1 MSLRKSSLFVA
12 AAALAAVSLIAFARP
27 APAGFEYHVVRGA
40 GIDLSAPAETQQQQV
55 AGMETTL
62 NQLGADGWDL
72 AAVQGGVA
80 VMRRAR

>member
-12 AAALAAVSLIAFARP
+12 ATALAAVTLVAFTRP
-27 APAGFEYHVVRGA
+27 APGGWEYHIARGA

-55 AGMETTL
+55 AAMEATL
-62 NQLGADGWDL
+62 NQLGADGWEL

-80 VMRRAR
+80 VMRRPR